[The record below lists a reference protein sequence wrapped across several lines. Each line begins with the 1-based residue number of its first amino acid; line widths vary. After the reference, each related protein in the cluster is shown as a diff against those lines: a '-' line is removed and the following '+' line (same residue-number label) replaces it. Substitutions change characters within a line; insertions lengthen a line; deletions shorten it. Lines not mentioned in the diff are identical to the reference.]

1 MLAELS
7 PALIA
12 EVELATKLLKSKQR
26 ICILT
31 GAGISAESGIP
42 TFRDKQTNRSMGKLW
57 RRRFGHARCVH
68 PRSKASMVMVSMA
81 SASGR

>member
-12 EVELATKLLKSKQR
+12 EVELAAKLLTSKQH

-42 TFRDKQTNRSMGKLW
+42 TFRDNKQAYGKT
-57 RRRFGHARCVH
+57 
-68 PRSKASMVMVSMA
+68 MV
-81 SASGR
+81 